1 MTDTTLESLFA
12 RSPTRELEEVQKVN
26 EVGQAKRDID
36 EFYET
41 DSARKVLTELGEVV
55 NSTGS
60 QPRFRYV
67 HATFGSGKTHLLKL
81 IGIATGEIEGLET
94 VAPKLSSQ
102 FSGFKEFRDRLNSS
116 HIDHLVPLFMNLLD
130 RDKVRDSTLSL
141 LIYEELGNQLNYPT
155 DPLWLL
161 EWAWT
166 LEIEHGL
173 WEPVRSVEHDG
184 MSIEEAAQ
192 DKAALRPWLYEAL
205 PEMDETDGTPY
216 ATKDGVRESI
226 EQATGRISTEAFT
239 PDELVER
246 LDRTKRY
253 LQESGETYEFLIGL
267 DEVAIYVGDQQ
278 HRYREFLE
286 TVDTL
291 IADINPPILGTG
303 QWSLRDMQQD
313 FMGEVDPEAWYTNEI
328 PLRGAD
334 TEIIVRKRWLR
345 KSDSGANTVHDL
357 LERAPD
363 FELELADA
371 SEYTDV
377 GEPVE
382 AYPFREHD
390 LWLLREVMQSL
401 KKEDLEVDREYVQG
415 RALLILVRS
424 LFTSFDWSQKEPGA
438 VVTWD
443 EIYDLIER
451 ETTDI
456 PGWAKDQ
463 IQKVENTTDEM
474 GVSVAKVLYLLG
486 QVDAVPTTKENITRL
501 LVSSVD
507 TDIDQ
512 LESDVEEAL
521 KALME
526 DNFVRTDESVQ
537 PQTYRILSKEIVEFW
552 DQIHREAAG
561 LPQHQVRY
569 NIEDLLREADRGR
582 LTADDS
588 LRTRNIDGI
597 SDAPYTFRYTVLDQV
612 DSSPEPRFDG
622 VVARVLAAD
631 PDTIEESRTRWQEA
645 NAGDQGVEDVL
656 IVIELSEGLRESIRH
671 LIALD
676 KLLEPGASAELRI
689 EQQQEEETVEDEIEE
704 LLYGAKLYT
713 PDHNTTRGTYLS
725 NIDSVLADA
734 VREKFENRK
743 TLDTRL
749 QEVDDARTL
758 FEFFNGNGTWPFSSD
773 DAEMLGVKT
782 VPREISD
789 GWAEEFLNDYAGE
802 ELVSGETVLEEIA
815 GRRGKYLGTPREAL
829 AALLITLAAANKIEI
844 RRDGV
849 RIEDPGEIGRVMRRL
864 SDIRDI
870 DIGFDPVDIEGS
882 SNLKAVY
889 QSLRGFAPQ
898 GNDPTAWLSN
908 LASWAE
914 KNSSGI
920 RNICARVDLEF
931 DEEITLDA
939 LRDALE
945 PGMAGGEL
953 DDAVLTESP
962 VPTQAEWFH
971 KAEPLFEGEE
981 PLWDEFNST
990 LETMRSLYPDAAITY
1005 KMEDAVDGS
1014 RIPSK
1019 ESLTKL
1025 QTEAQDFRT
1034 SQISELYH
1042 LLTGTT
1048 PEGDSISELCSAVE
1062 QALLDQ
1068 DIIVEID
1075 TVTETISGVNFES
1088 LRELDEI
1095 AASVD
1100 DISES
1105 DIASGSAVSEASQL
1119 EEARG
1124 LLEEQPNGPLYNQ
1137 LESRYEEL
1145 NSEHSE
1151 AFITKQV
1158 KRALSGP
1165 DLVTPSRAEALVKQA
1180 NTKLQS
1186 TGKDDDDDEGND
1198 DQDDDGPSVDELW
1211 ADVTEP
1217 GDGTIVVIDTEEEDR

>member
-1 MTDTTLESLFA
+1 
-12 RSPTRELEEVQKVN
+12 
-26 EVGQAKRDID
+26 
-36 EFYET
+36 
-41 DSARKVLTELGEVV
+41 
-55 NSTGS
+55 
-60 QPRFRYV
+60 
-67 HATFGSGKTHLLKL
+67 
-81 IGIATGEIEGLET
+81 
-94 VAPKLSSQ
+94 
-102 FSGFKEFRDRLNSS
+102 
-116 HIDHLVPLFMNLLD
+116 
-130 RDKVRDSTLSL
+130 
-141 LIYEELGNQLNYPT
+141 
-155 DPLWLL
+155 
-161 EWAWT
+161 
-166 LEIEHGL
+166 
-173 WEPVRSVEHDG
+173 
-184 MSIEEAAQ
+184 
-192 DKAALRPWLYEAL
+192 
-205 PEMDETDGTPY
+205 
-216 ATKDGVRESI
+216 
-226 EQATGRISTEAFT
+226 
-239 PDELVER
+239 
-246 LDRTKRY
+246 
-253 LQESGETYEFLIGL
+253 
-267 DEVAIYVGDQQ
+267 
-278 HRYREFLE
+278 
-286 TVDTL
+286 
-291 IADINPPILGTG
+291 
-303 QWSLRDMQQD
+303 
-313 FMGEVDPEAWYTNEI
+313 
-328 PLRGAD
+328 
-334 TEIIVRKRWLR
+334 
-345 KSDSGANTVHDL
+345 
-357 LERAPD
+357 
-363 FELELADA
+363 
-371 SEYTDV
+371 
-377 GEPVE
+377 
-382 AYPFREHD
+382 
-390 LWLLREVMQSL
+390 
-401 KKEDLEVDREYVQG
+401 
-415 RALLILVRS
+415 
-424 LFTSFDWSQKEPGA
+424 
-438 VVTWD
+438 
-443 EIYDLIER
+443 
-451 ETTDI
+451 
-456 PGWAKDQ
+456 
-463 IQKVENTTDEM
+463 NTTDEM

-501 LVSSVD
+501 LVGSVD
-507 TDIDQ
+507 TDSDQ

-561 LPQHQVRY
+561 LPKHQVRY

-612 DSSPEPRFDG
+612 NSSPEPRFDG

-631 PDTIEESRTRWQEA
+631 PNTVEESRTRWQEA
-645 NAGDQGVEDVL
+645 NAGEQGVEDVL
-656 IVIELSEGLRESIRH
+656 VVIELSEGLRESIRH

-704 LLYGAKLYT
+704 LLYAAKLYT

-734 VREKFENRK
+734 VRDKFENRK

-758 FEFFNGNGTWPFSSD
+758 FEFFNGNGTWPFSST
-773 DAEMLGVKT
+773 DAEILGVKT

-898 GNDPTAWLSN
+898 GNDPTAWLAN

-914 KNSSGI
+914 KNSSDI

-931 DEEITLDA
+931 DEEITLDE
-939 LRDALE
+939 LREALE
-945 PGMAGGEL
+945 PGLAGGEL
-953 DDAVLTESP
+953 DDVVLTESP

-971 KAEPLFEGEE
+971 KAEPLFQGDE
-981 PLWDEFNST
+981 PLWDDFNST
-990 LETMRSLYPDAAITY
+990 LETMQSLYPDSAATY

-1025 QTEAQDFRT
+1025 QAEAHDFRA

-1042 LLTGTT
+1042 LLTGTP
-1048 PEGDSISELCSAVE
+1048 PEADSIPDLCSAVE
-1062 QALLDQ
+1062 KAFQ
-1068 DIIVEID
+1068 DHDVIVEID
-1075 TVTETISGVNFES
+1075 TATETIPGVNFES
-1088 LRELDEI
+1088 LKELDEI
-1095 AASVD
+1095 AASAEG
-1100 DISES
+1100 ISES
-1105 DIASGSAVSEASQL
+1105 DIASGNAVGEAGQL
-1119 EEARG
+1119 EKARG
-1124 LLEEQPNGPLYNQ
+1124 LLEDQTDGPLYNQ
-1137 LESRYEEL
+1137 LKSRYEQL
-1145 NSEHSE
+1145 SSEHPD

-1180 NTKLQS
+1180 DAKLQS
-1186 TGKDDDDDEGND
+1186 KDGDADDEDDD
-1198 DQDDDGPSVDELW
+1198 DQDDDGPSADELW
-1211 ADVTEP
+1211 AEVTEP
-1217 GDGTIVVIDTEEEDR
+1217 GDGTIVVIDTKEGDR